1 MFSCFISHI
10 GVFFGLFLGPVL
22 AIVCFNTVIFVIV
35 LRVLIKHYLR
45 KIDDIDN
52 KKKVFGTFKT
62 FLSVVS
68 IMFMFGLQWL
78 FGAFTI
84 AQASEAFQWL
94 FVIFSTLQGVFL
106 FLYFCVLAQDAR
118 EHWLNLLTLGRRK
131 LQRRSAA
138 LSRSSHSHA
147 RPNNQKHSSSS
158 GLTTNP
164 NYTSA
169 LKRNV
174 LLAPPSSSSWTNSI
188 GESSASEMASPRTAL
203 FALPNSITE
212 EKETETEFVITNRN
226 VSDRDDSE
234 SGMSEKVD
242 LCTTITNTAT
252 AAEVPPHI
260 LERRFRFHHT
270 PPATKE
276 VEKVD
281 PPITPRPIV
290 MPKEPT
296 VEVPPHVLERR
307 RSSAT
312 FQKPA
317 KINELSVLEETEEKD
332 DNGEEWEIDDTASE
346 TNFYDAN
353 DFEFGD
359 DFAQLLNMSTLTD
372 GDFSDFEEMTSNL

>member
-1 MFSCFISHI
+1 M
-10 GVFFGLFLGPVL
+10 
-22 AIVCFNTVIFVIV
+22 CFNTVVFVIV

-94 FVIFSTLQGVFL
+94 FVIFSTLQGIFL

-147 RPNNQKHSSSS
+147 RSNYRKHSSSS
-158 GLTTNP
+158 CLTTNP
-164 NYTSA
+164 DYTSA
-169 LKRNV
+169 TLKRNI
-174 LLAPPSSSSWTNSI
+174 LLASASSSSRTNSLSE
-188 GESSASEMASPRTAL
+188 GSAAEMASRRSVL
-203 FALPNSITE
+203 FALPNSIKE
-212 EKETETEFVITNRN
+212 EKETETEFVITNGN

-234 SGMSEKVD
+234 SDTSEEIEKVD
-242 LCTTITNTAT
+242 LCPTIITNTAT

-270 PPATKE
+270 PE

-281 PPITPRPIV
+281 LSTAPPVTPRPIV
-290 MPKEPT
+290 RPKEPT

-312 FQKPA
+312 FQTPA
-317 KINELSVLEETEEKD
+317 EINGFSVLEKTLETEEKD

-346 TNFYDAN
+346 TNFFDAD

-359 DFAQLLNMSTLTD
+359 DFTQLSNLSTLTD
-372 GDFSDFEEMTSNL
+372 GDFSDFQEMTSNL